1 MRRLDRASGL
11 LPSVALIACLACA
24 ASASAQQSR
33 TDTARTRISAMGGP
47 RLVGV
52 DFELKLTDR
61 LVLSGGPS
69 VHTHHTQVGLSNRV
83 GLDTYIA
90 GQAFNGL
97 FVRMETAA
105 VLTIESDTSIRDIGF
120 TGSILLGS
128 TWTAPAGVST
138 GITIGGQTF
147 FVPGR
152 VQRIQLDVSIRL
164 SFGWAF

>member
-1 MRRLDRASGL
+1 MGI
-11 LPSVALIACLACA
+11 ALVVLWGCLAA
-24 ASASAQQSR
+24 PAHAEAQSR
-33 TDTARTRISAMGGP
+33 QDSARTRISAMGGP

-83 GLDTYIA
+83 GLDMYVA
-90 GQAFNGL
+90 GQPFNGV

-128 TWTAPAGVST
+128 TWTAPVGVST

-147 FVPGR
+147 VVPGR
-152 VQRIQLDVSIRL
+152 VQRVQLDVSIRL
-164 SFGWAF
+164 SFGWVF